1 MSLQLVIPW
10 RVALQQSPPPL
21 HQPVATLQQWRGG
34 SQLSIRCYLFTT
46 LARGLTLGAHPSQEK
61 GKPFKRF
68 PDLHLAQVT
77 WLKPGVNEIGSIQEF
92 DSPRCPNDFLCKAS

>member
-46 LARGLTLGAHPSQEK
+46 LARGLTLGAHPTFSPTTQ
-61 GKPFKRF
+61 
-68 PDLHLAQVT
+68 
-77 WLKPGVNEIGSIQEF
+77 LKQGVNESYLQILDALLDNMAIVNSNVNGYNAGVRLAVGI
-92 DSPRCPNDFLCKAS
+92 